1 MPEVMRAIA
10 ARLREFVGN
19 RRRAPRHRARLL
31 FSVSLLDVKATTDKA
46 SPPQKRRAPA
56 VEGYTRDLSATG
68 LALIVPAIR
77 VGDRY
82 LSGEG
87 NILSI
92 KLELPAGPVQAQ
104 AAPVRYEQLGE
115 ENEEKGFLIGAH
127 ITEMSESDRARYTEY
142 LVGFKGR

>member
-19 RRRAPRHRARLL
+19 RRRAPRYRARLL
-31 FSVSLLDVKATTDKA
+31 FSVSLLDKATADKS

-92 KLELPAGPVQAQ
+92 KLELPAGPVQIQ

-115 ENEEKGFLIGAH
+115 DSEEKGFLIGTH
-127 ITEMSESDRARYTEY
+127 ITEMSESDRTRYTEY
-142 LVGFKGR
+142 LLEFKRR